1 MHSLPFCHSHFTFLY
16 WCNLKIFAFS
26 MAFFILNKVPNRRST
41 SAFITTCLLLLALL
55 YYRCLTPQPL
65 PQPEPEPKPG
75 GDRQYLPGIPK
86 LPAATY
92 SRTLV
97 IGRLSEEDVSWLSD
111 ASPHLNKAIYIV
123 DQDDPSKFRIPR
135 NKGHEAMVYLSYI
148 IDHYY
153 NLSDTTIF
161 MHPHLVAWH
170 NNDLL
175 DSNALTT
182 LKHLSD
188 DHVAR
193 VGYFNTRCHHE
204 PGCPDWLRLDRPD
217 SELDTHRKMEEKSF
231 STAVWQELHPGAPLP
246 HAISQPCCAQ
256 FAVSRERIQANPR
269 SEYIRYRQWLL
280 NTPLDDIMSGR
291 VMEYTW
297 QYLFTGQPEVCPAMN
312 TCYCDG
318 YGVCFGGTAEFD
330 NWLNMRNDSQAL
342 QSKADELAQN
352 GGTEE
357 DVRTIRNEASKI
369 DQQMEIL
376 KQEAFERGK
385 DPANRAIECGR
396 TSR

>member
-1 MHSLPFCHSHFTFLY
+1 M
-16 WCNLKIFAFS
+16 
-26 MAFFILNKVPNRRST
+26 VPSRRST
-41 SAFITTCLLLLALL
+41 SAFITCLLLLALF
-55 YYRCLTPQPL
+55 YYPRLTPQPL
-65 PQPEPEPKPG
+65 PQPEPEPQPS
-75 GDRQYLPGIPK
+75 DTQYLPGIPK
-86 LPAATY
+86 PPPVSY

-97 IGRLSEEDVSWLSD
+97 IGRLSDEDVSWLSGT
-111 ASPHLNKAIYIV
+111 SPDLNTAIYVV
-123 DQDDPSKFRIPR
+123 DQDDLSSEFRIPR

-204 PGCPDWLRLDRPD
+204 PGCPDWLHLDRPD

-256 FAVSRERIQANPR
+256 FAVSRDRIQAKPQ

-280 NTPLDDIMSGR
+280 NTSLDDIMSGR

-297 QYLFTGQPEVCPAMN
+297 QYIFTGQPEVCPAMN

-330 NWLNMRNDSQAL
+330 NWLSMRDDSRAL
-342 QSKADELAQN
+342 QLKADKLAQN
-352 GGTEE
+352 GGTEA
-357 DVRTIRNEASKI
+357 DIRQIRNEASKI
-369 DQQMEIL
+369 DQQLEIL

-385 DPANRAIECGR
+385 EPVNRAIEWLASQR
-396 TSR
+396 